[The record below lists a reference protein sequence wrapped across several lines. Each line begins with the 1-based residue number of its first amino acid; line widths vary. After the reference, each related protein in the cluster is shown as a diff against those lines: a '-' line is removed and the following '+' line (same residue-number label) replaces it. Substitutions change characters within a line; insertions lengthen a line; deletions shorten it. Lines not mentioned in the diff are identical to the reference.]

1 MPDRQPTVF
10 LHIGIA
16 KTGTTYLQKL
26 MWRERHALARQG
38 AVYPAGSP
46 NAHFMASVDLRQKPF
61 AGGRGAI
68 VPGSW
73 DALAGEARS
82 VRDRAVI
89 SHESLARA
97 TVPQVRRAVDSL
109 APAEVHVIVTVRDL
123 ARQLPAAWQ
132 ERVKN
137 RSSGRYREF
146 LRNVSENPDSAM
158 HKHFWEAQDVVR
170 VLERFG
176 KVIPAERIHVV
187 TVPPRGA
194 KGEGLW
200 ERFASVIGVDPE
212 AVNSEVPQTNV
223 SLGVAEAELLRR
235 MNRTLRRELDL
246 ETYVREVKVRLA
258 DRLGR
263 RGGSQRLAI
272 PHDCRDWLN
281 DRAKQLVAGIE
292 AGGYDVVGDLA
303 DLQPVMSDEPV
314 MMPSDVPDQQLFDL
328 AGIALAGAVSEGKR
342 PKVDDGEMS
351 SRMRTRATW
360 ARMVASSTRRRLRN
374 RIGRS

>member
-1 MPDRQPTVF
+1 MPDRQPTVY

-16 KTGTTYLQKL
+16 KTGTTYLQQL
-26 MWRERHALARQG
+26 LWRERHALARHG
-38 AVYPAGSP
+38 VVYPAGSP

-68 VPGSW
+68 VPGTW
-73 DALAGEARS
+73 NALAGEARS

-97 TVPQVRRAVDSL
+97 NVAQVRRAVDSL

-137 RSSGRYREF
+137 RSGGRYREF
-146 LRNVSENPDSAM
+146 LRNVSENPDSPM

-170 VLERFG
+170 VLERYG
-176 KVIPAERIHVV
+176 KVIPADRIHVV
-187 TVPPRGA
+187 TVPPRGSE
-194 KGEGLW
+194 GEGLW
-200 ERFASVIGVDPE
+200 ERFASVLGLDPD
-212 AVNSEVPQTNV
+212 AVNKEVPHTNV

-246 ETYVREVKVRLA
+246 ETYVRAIKVRLSE
-258 DRLGR
+258 RLAQ
-263 RGGSQRLAI
+263 RGGSERLGI
-272 PHDCRDWLN
+272 PHELREWLA

-303 DLQPVMSDEPV
+303 DLQPVLSDEPV
-314 MMPSDVPDQQLFDL
+314 LMPRDVPDQQLFDL
-328 AGIALAGAVSEGKR
+328 AGIALAGAISEGKR
-342 PKVDDGEMS
+342 PKRDDGELGG
-351 SRMRTRATW
+351 RARKRAVW
-360 ARMVASSTRRRLRN
+360 ARMVLSSARRRLRN
-374 RIGRS
+374 RIG